1 MSRGVPGLALAAA
14 VIVGAAISAQQLADE
29 QTRREALSY
38 YRAGQE
44 LLLAER
50 FEQAAEQ
57 FQKAIRKD
65 PLLALAYYGL
75 GQAYMGLRRYASAV
89 VAYTDCREA
98 YQRLAALAQSDSVAV
113 DRQREEEIRELRESI
128 RQIQSGV
135 IKVVQPGNLVLKLEA
150 RIRELDRMKQR
161 SLDPARPP
169 AEVSLALGSAH
180 FRNGQLDKA
189 EREWKDAVEG
199 NSKLGEAHNNL
210 AVLYMMRGRKKDA
223 EEAVKAAERSGFR
236 VNPNLKADVRNMG
249 GH

>member
-1 MSRGVPGLALAAA
+1 MSRGVPGLALAAV
-14 VIVGAAISAQQLADE
+14 VIVGASISGQQLAEE
-29 QTRREALSY
+29 QTRREALAY

-57 FQKAIRKD
+57 FQRAIRKD

-98 YQRLAALAQSDSVAV
+98 YQRLAGLAQSDSISV
-113 DRQREEEIRELRESI
+113 DRQRDEEIRELRESI

-135 IKVVQPGNLVLKLEA
+135 IKVSQPGNLALKLEA
-150 RIRELDRMKQR
+150 RVRELERMKQR

-180 FRNGQLDKA
+180 FRNGQLDEA

-199 NSKLGEAHNNL
+199 NSRLGEAHNNL

-223 EEAVKAAERSGFR
+223 EEAIRAAERSGYR
-236 VNPNLKADVRNMG
+236 VNPNLKADIRNMG